1 VTTLRPRH
9 QAALAARG
17 YDLGRLIGWR
27 HFGFDLLAQV
37 QARVKVA
44 QDNARRTGASSRRVL
59 KYDPYVETIQMP
71 RRNPHETQ
79 LDRLFAHEK
88 NRGEELWLTQPV
100 GGGALKELT
109 YASAMKEARSM
120 AAWLRGLE
128 LPAGSHIV
136 IFAKNNAWW
145 FLADI
150 AIWLAGHVSIP
161 LYPTLTPETVRQ
173 ILTHSGAKHAFIGK
187 LDGFDAMAVG
197 IPDDVK
203 LVKMPLAPDS
213 KHLEDATLWTDIVA
227 RTAPITDDPKRKPD
241 ELATIIYT
249 SGTTG
254 APKGVMH
261 SFASLCSAQGY
272 IDELNINPSDR
283 MLSYLPLAHSL
294 ERTLVE
300 MTSMLVG
307 FHVFFAESLERF
319 VDDLKR
325 ARPTLFVSVPRLWH
339 KFQSGVLAKMPAKK
353 LALFLKIPILRGI
366 VRRKILNGLGLAE
379 VRFAGSGSA
388 PIPAELIAW
397 YRDLGLE
404 LLEGYGMTENSS
416 YSHMTRPGEVR
427 VGYVGRPQPGVEQKL
442 SAEGEILVKSPGN
455 TLGYY
460 KAPELT
466 AEMLDAEGFVHTG
479 DLGSIDEKGRLKITG
494 RVKELFKTS
503 KGKYV
508 APAPIE
514 NELLLHEAI
523 EAACVTGGNRPQPFA
538 LVLLAEHVR
547 GTVGALPRG
556 GGATEV
562 RAQVASARAQLAD
575 ALAEHMKTVN
585 AGLDPHERLEK
596 LVVIGEP
603 WTIEN
608 GMLTPSLKIKRAA
621 VESRYAPYFE
631 AWHATSDR
639 VVWYDG

>member
-1 VTTLRPRH
+1 MATR
-9 QAALAARG
+9 
-17 YDLGRLIGWR
+17 
-27 HFGFDLLAQV
+27 
-37 QARVKVA
+37 
-44 QDNARRTGASSRRVL
+44 NA
-59 KYDPYVETIQMP
+59 
-71 RRNPHETQ
+71 NETQ
-79 LDRLFAHEK
+79 LDRLYAHEK
-88 NRGEELWLTQPV
+88 NRGAELWLTQPLGSR
-100 GGGALKELT
+100 GGSGELKELT

-120 AAWLRGLE
+120 AAWLRNQD

-173 ILTHSGAKHAFIGK
+173 IVTHSGAVLAFIGK
-187 LDGFDAMAVG
+187 LDGFDTMATG
-197 IPDDVK
+197 LPEDLK

-213 KHLEDATLWTDIVA
+213 KRLQDAVLWADAVA
-227 RTAPITDDPKRKPD
+227 KTEPIADDPKRKPD

-254 APKGVMH
+254 TPKGVMH

-272 IDELNINPSDR
+272 IDELNMNPSDR

-307 FHVFFAESLERF
+307 FPVFFAESLERF

-353 LALFLKIPILRGI
+353 LAFFLKIPILRGI

-397 YRDLGLE
+397 YRALGLE

-427 VGYVGRPQPGVEQKL
+427 VGYVGRPQPGVAHKL
-442 SAEGEILVKSPGN
+442 SPEGEILVKSPGN
-455 TLGYY
+455 TMGYY
-460 KAPELT
+460 NAPELT

-479 DLGSIDEKGRLKITG
+479 DLGSIDEQGRLKITG

-508 APAPIE
+508 APSPIE

-538 LVLLAEHVR
+538 LVLIAEHVR
-547 GTVGALPRG
+547 GTVGK
-556 GGATEV
+556 GATEA
-562 RAQVASARAQLAD
+562 RAQVAEARAQMAES
-575 ALAEHMKTVN
+575 LAEHMKTVN
-585 AGLDPHERLEK
+585 AALDPHERLEK

-621 VESRYAPYFE
+621 VESRYAAHVD
-631 AWHATSDR
+631 AWHTTGDR
-639 VVWYDG
+639 VVWFDG